1 MKDRKP
7 RASEIRIDFGREQ
20 VLSGMDVSED
30 GVLKFFDEDGEVVAP
45 ENIGVGSAY
54 ARAEKQPKVLTRAT
68 AEPVNIQLDPNRA
81 LSRFDFVFAVDTN
94 TKQIGTVKVSV
105 SASVLITHIEIGET
119 RWDAKLVPQDP
130 VEFHQATAPP
140 ERIGWWETIK
150 RITSHREVSGPIA
163 LIVDSDLD
171 KLDAFNCRHEPILD
185 GQYLPDGIQLLY
197 GCGDRGTQEFIANAA
212 IADCDREASRVLA
225 RISDGVSGEYFV
237 AEGAPYTRFRYW
249 VPTSIQAE

>member
-30 GVLKFFDEDGEVVAP
+30 GALKFLDENGEVVAP
-45 ENIGVGSAY
+45 ENIEVGSAY
-54 ARAEKQPKVLTRAT
+54 ARPEKQPKVLTRAI
-68 AEPVNIQLDPNRA
+68 AEPVNVQLDPNRA
-81 LSRFDFVFAVDTN
+81 LSRFASVFAVDSN

-119 RWDAKLVPQDP
+119 RWDAKLGPQDLF
-130 VEFHQATAPP
+130 EFHEATDPP

-150 RITSHREVSGPIA
+150 RITSHPEINVPVA

-171 KLDAFNCRHEPILD
+171 KLEAFNGRHESVLG

-197 GCGDRGTQEFIANAA
+197 GCADRGTQEFIANAA

-225 RISDGVSGEYFV
+225 RISEGVGGEYFV
-237 AEGAPYTRFRYW
+237 VEGDAVHTF
-249 VPTSIQAE
+249 